1 MILGTATCQIIQ
13 TKIGRTSVAVV
24 DCPGF
29 NDTHRSDTEVLGE
42 IAKVL
47 SSQYLVSKNLR
58 LRGILYFRDITKM
71 RMEGSDVRTL
81 NLFARLVGKEAFAH
95 IVFVTTRWENKGVE
109 EQKLFEKR
117 ERQLKDEFWREMILE
132 GSYLQRF
139 YGTKD
144 SAEGIISQVV
154 GAADPVVLRI
164 QHELIEKE
172 MELAATAAG
181 SVLVPLVEEKLVE
194 SKSKLQRFRA
204 LLARETNSTAKTRVL
219 IDIKKAEEERDQAQ
233 SDKDKLK
240 ERVGLD
246 LKSRIKN
253 GIDWQDTLKTICAV
267 LGVGLTIV
275 FHVVPGCVVQ

>member
-1 MILGTATCQIIQ
+1 
-13 TKIGRTSVAVV
+13 
-24 DCPGF
+24 
-29 NDTHRSDTEVLGE
+29 
-42 IAKVL
+42 
-47 SSQYLVSKNLR
+47 
-58 LRGILYFRDITKM
+58 
-71 RMEGSDVRTL
+71 MEGSDVRTL

-95 IVFVTTRWENKGVE
+95 IVFVTTRWESKDIE

-144 SAEGIISQVV
+144 SAEGIISQIV

-181 SVLVPLVEEKLVE
+181 AVLAPLVEEKLIE

-204 LLARETNSTAKTRVL
+204 LLARETNSTAKTRVM

-240 ERVGLD
+240 ERVGLN
-246 LKSRIKN
+246 LKSKIKESF
-253 GIDWQDTLKTICAV
+253 DWQDTLRTICAI

-275 FHVVPGCVVQ
+275 FQVAPGCVVQ